1 MNRQNG
7 IINVLL
13 NVMKSQPPMRHLIHF
28 PSFVQEKRSFWSFC
42 FEMQFDVHNSF
53 ISLAA
58 RILFTMPLFCC
69 WQLEVDTTVNLPIT
83 ILRFQKY
90 LDHLF
95 TCDCHLSHICVND
108 VALSTAKSDIQA
120 SNKEIFCNFKQYNND
135 DVTVMVTNSLGQ
147 FSYCLAALGS
157 SSTQALSSDPENNDN
172 LGRVKVL
179 EENVTKVH
187 EALVRKKSY
196 S

>member
-1 MNRQNG
+1 
-7 IINVLL
+7 
-13 NVMKSQPPMRHLIHF
+13 
-28 PSFVQEKRSFWSFC
+28 
-42 FEMQFDVHNSF
+42 
-53 ISLAA
+53 
-58 RILFTMPLFCC
+58 MPLFCC
-69 WQLEVDTTVNLPIT
+69 WQLDVDTTVNLPIT

-95 TCDCHLSHICVND
+95 TCDCHLSHICVNE

-135 DVTVMVTNSLGQ
+135 DDVTVMVTNSLGQ
-147 FSYCLAALGS
+147 FSYCLAASG

-196 S
+196 SQFKSQRWVALMLQPSAVYLPQKHKTSSKLTLYHERKKTQRLSGI